1 MFESLIVAITESIII
16 SCTKTVCQK
25 ISLRLKKYKIKKELK
40 AKLQDD
46 ILNKHGDMTYY
57 NDLDSFLVSEEFAN
71 KLLSHCFHPG
81 ALPLKSINAYLTYLS
96 EKFVDKY
103 PTHFIAKSYIY
114 QDLYTLAKLIFD
126 IVNDYS
132 KDETARLVVSQLKEA
147 FNEHYT
153 LLSEQNEK
161 IIDLLKEG
169 LPLPKEDN
177 IADFKDKGKINL
189 YKSSLTSQY
198 ICQSQYI
205 NRSIYTEN
213 DKSQSS
219 VECLLN
225 DKRIVLLGDPGSGKT
240 YESINVLKQICTNNM
255 FESYIPIYIK
265 LMEYGIVYGS
275 ISDFIKS
282 QLRPYYGELTDRQLT
297 QELSTDKFIIILD
310 GVDEILD
317 AGARIKFFADINQ
330 MINTTSAYYYIT
342 SRINPYHNNIKNVIE
357 YRIKDL
363 TQEQILNELHKNG
376 ITASYSRQYYELFAN
391 PLFLQIGIN
400 VLKNISGKL
409 YNKSQLFSAYIEEV
423 CYKRDLTKSLPEGV
437 FKNYHNI
444 LMSIGQLAFD
454 TFEKPCLSVAE
465 FDEFFGA
472 KDKSFTT
479 NNICDVFRID
489 IFKVGNI
496 VSFSHKQFKEFF
508 AAYYLIKKYDV
519 QKNGDIYLEL
529 IKSDRWQE
537 VMVFAAGLITDIDN
551 QNVFLDMMLINN
563 LKTYIQCVKHKN
575 DLSATYEKLSNED
588 YTNKYLETI
597 YNSYTLL
604 IKTYFQ
610 NINTQFEPFKI
621 KTAGADENKKVCL
634 VGSISQDRKHLH
646 FWFDWKD
653 ISETPIQII
662 SESDMP
668 NAHKDL
674 ERRAFIEGRRIV
686 THSVNLEL
694 SNLMGDSA
702 RQVVIDIIYSNLK
715 DILDNCN
722 LFESDH
728 ILYEKLCAQTKGIK
742 LLKDKS
748 IHEIAAWATNYVQ
761 KAYENF
767 DSSHGA
773 ILAGVRYNKTDVI
786 NLMNIANYL
795 DSREGTHENLSLPQP
810 DLPLKSEWIWSVYS
824 DERVKD
830 RLKSFFLWRQ
840 IGFHEMVENNFPK
853 MKDYFSLSKDSP
865 YRYRIHIK
873 FKDAD
878 DFSSDPSITYYRLSV
893 DTNESIVPEII
904 TDEPYPEFHD
914 ESLFKQIMQSFHNNG
929 KERSGAS
936 ITSAGFKMTLTSS
949 KHSGMP
955 LTSTIYEDFK
965 KSFKE
970 LFE

>member
-1 MFESLIVAITESIII
+1 MLESLIVATTESIII
-16 SCTKTVCQK
+16 SCAKTVCQK
-25 ISLRLKKYKIKKELK
+25 ISLRLKKCKIKKELK

-71 KLLSHCFHPG
+71 KLLSHCFQPG
-81 ALPLKSINAYLTYLS
+81 ALPFKSINAYLTYLS

-103 PTHFIAKSYIY
+103 PTHFIEKSYIY
-114 QDLYTLAKLIFD
+114 QDLYALSKLVFD

-132 KDETARLVVSQLKEA
+132 KDETARLVISQLKEA
-147 FNEHYT
+147 FNENYT

-169 LPLPKEDN
+169 LTLPKEDN
-177 IADFKDKGKINL
+177 IADFKDKGTINL

-213 DKSQSS
+213 DKSESS
-219 VECLLN
+219 VECLLRN
-225 DKRIVLLGDPGSGKT
+225 KRIVLLGDPGSGKT
-240 YESINVLKQICTNNM
+240 YESINVLKQTCTNSI
-255 FESYIPIYIK
+255 FEENLPIYIK
-265 LMEYGIVYGS
+265 LMEYGIVYDS
-275 ISDFIKS
+275 IYDFIKS
-282 QLRPYYGELTDRQLT
+282 QLRPYYGELTDEQLG

-317 AGARIKFFADINQ
+317 AKTQIKFFADINK
-330 MINTTSAYYYIT
+330 MINETSAYYYIT
-342 SRINPYHNNIKNVIE
+342 SRINPYHNNIKNIIE

-363 TQEQILNELHKNG
+363 TQEQIRNELQNNG
-376 ITASYSRQYYELFAN
+376 ITTTYSRQYYELFTN

-400 VLKNISGKL
+400 VLKNTSGKL

-423 CYKRDLTKSLPEGV
+423 CYKRDQTKQLPENV
-437 FKNYHNI
+437 FKNYYNI
-444 LMSIGQLAFD
+444 LISIGQLAFE
-454 TFEKPCLSVAE
+454 TFGKPYLTVAE
-465 FDEFFGA
+465 FDEFFGT
-472 KDKSFTT
+472 KDKDFTT

-489 IFKVGNI
+489 IFKVGNN

-508 AAYYLIKKYDV
+508 AAYYLVKKYDV
-519 QKNGDIYLEL
+519 QKNSDVYLEL
-529 IKSDRWQE
+529 MKSDHWQE

-551 QNVFLDMMLINN
+551 QNVFLDMMLSNN

-575 DLSATYEKLSNED
+575 DLSAAYEKLSHEE
-588 YTNKYLETI
+588 YSNKYLETI
-597 YNSYTLL
+597 YKSYTLL
-604 IKTYFQ
+604 IETYFQ
-610 NINTQFEPFKI
+610 NIKTQFEPFKI
-621 KTAGADENKKVCL
+621 KTEGANVNKKVCL

-653 ISETPIQII
+653 ISEIPIQII
-662 SESDMP
+662 PESDMP

-674 ERRAFIEGRRIV
+674 ERRAIIEGRKIV
-686 THSVNLEL
+686 TRGVNLEL

-702 RQVVIDIIYSNLK
+702 RQVVIDMVYNNLK
-715 DILDNCN
+715 NILDNCN

-748 IHEIAAWATNYVQ
+748 IHEIATWATNHVQ

-767 DSSHGA
+767 DSSHGG
-773 ILAGVRYNKTDVI
+773 ILAGVHYDRVDVI
-786 NLMNIANYL
+786 NLMSIANYL
-795 DSREGTHENLSLPQP
+795 DSRGGTHEKLSLPQP
-810 DLPLKSEWIWSVYS
+810 DLPLKSGWVWSVYS
-824 DERVKD
+824 NERVKE
-830 RLKSFFLWRQ
+830 RLETFFLWRQ

-853 MKDYFSLSKDSP
+853 MKDYFSLSKDNP
-865 YRYRIHIK
+865 YRYKIHLK
-873 FKDAD
+873 FKDTD

-893 DTNESIVPEII
+893 DASESIVPEIV
-904 TDEPYPEFHD
+904 TDEPYPTHHD
-914 ESLFKQIMQSFHNNG
+914 DSLFNQIMQSYHDNG
-929 KERSGAS
+929 KESNSAT
-936 ITSAGFKMTLTSS
+936 ITSAGFMMTLTAN

-955 LTSTIYEDFK
+955 LTSTIYEDLK